1 MSITRR
7 SFGIG
12 LDVLAVLALS
22 LLSAPALAQQKPQ
35 IGVVVKIGG
44 IPWFNAMEVGI
55 KKAAPEVG
63 ADAWMVGPTQADAA
77 QQVRAVEDLIARKVN
92 VIAVVPNDAKALEPV
107 FKRAQEA
114 GIKVITHES
123 PDQNNN
129 DWNIELTTA
138 QGFGEG
144 HMEALAKAMGGEGKY
159 IVYVGSLT
167 VPLHNKWADSAIA
180 YQKAKYPK
188 MKAVG
193 DRFGVAESV
202 DDSYKTALDMMRA
215 NPDLKGILAF
225 GSQGPIGAARAVD
238 ERGKIG
244 KVFVVGPF
252 SPGQG
257 AKHIKSGAISEGF
270 IWNPMLAGEVIVRV
284 GAMLAKGEQPKD
296 GMDIPGLGKVKVDP
310 KTRSIMGQKLEP
322 INKSTIDKLVEM
334 GL

>member
-1 MSITRR
+1 
-7 SFGIG
+7 
-12 LDVLAVLALS
+12 
-22 LLSAPALAQQKPQ
+22 
-35 IGVVVKIGG
+35 
-44 IPWFNAMEVGI
+44 
-55 KKAAPEVG
+55 
-63 ADAWMVGPTQADAA
+63 
-77 QQVRAVEDLIARKVN
+77 VN

-107 FKRAQEA
+107 FKRARAA

-123 PDQNNN
+123 PDQQFN
-129 DWNIELTTA
+129 DWNIELTSA
-138 QGFGEG
+138 QGFGER

-167 VPLHNKWADSAIA
+167 VPLHNKWADAAIA
-180 YQKAKYPK
+180 LQKAKYPK
-188 MKAVG
+188 MKLVA

-202 DDSYKTALDMMRA
+202 DESYKTALDMMRA
-215 NPDLKGILAF
+215 NPDLKGVLAF

-257 AKHIKSGAISEGF
+257 AKYIKSGAITEGF

-284 GAMLAKGEQPKD
+284 GAMLAKGQEPRD
-296 GMDIPGLGKVKVDP
+296 GMDIPGLGKVMVDARQ
-310 KTRSIMGQKLEP
+310 RSILGAKLEA